1 MKKAYLPVQDEHDR
15 IYLARCKG
23 PGAEP
28 VNRPPYIL
36 SFTEEAEVRRQ
47 LEEYL
52 KLGQIQPSF
61 SPFASPVILKKKKDN
76 TFRLC
81 IDFRGLNNI
90 IVKHRYPMA
99 RIDDLLDALYGAK
112 VFSKIDLK
120 SGYHQI
126 RIRVEDVQKIA
137 FRSRF
142 RHYKFLVMPFGLTNA
157 SSYIR
162 HAYERFTMP
171 VYWEVCSTFY

>member
-1 MKKAYLPVQDEHDR
+1 MLSYGLPPKRNVQYKIELIPR
-15 IYLARCKG
+15 
-23 PGAEP
+23 AEP
-28 VNRPPYIL
+28 VNRLPYRL
-36 SFTEEAEVRRQ
+36 SFTEVEVRRQ

-61 SPFASPVILKKKKDN
+61 SPFALPMILKRKKDH
-76 TFRLC
+76 TFHLFC

-90 IVKHRYPMA
+90 TIKHRYLMA

-126 RIRVEDVQKIA
+126 
-137 FRSRF
+137 
-142 RHYKFLVMPFGLTNA
+142 
-157 SSYIR
+157 
-162 HAYERFTMP
+162 
-171 VYWEVCSTFY
+171 